1 MPQHTQSRDFV
12 SCQPG
17 AIRAARAFAVALGLA
32 LTLMFGA
39 PMAGAEPAGPY
50 LVARQAL
57 MGNDFPAASEA
68 LARALAG
75 DPGNMQL
82 ADAAVAA
89 ALGEGRITRAAE
101 VAARMAAAG
110 AVTPQAT
117 LAEVAQAISRGDF
130 GAAGALLDRAPAA
143 GALGDGL
150 IRGWIAAG
158 EGDMGGAI
166 AIFEETGRLGGADAI
181 VAYNIAL
188 ARAVAGDFEAAD
200 ALLTGPAAPVIESR
214 RGILLRI
221 EVLAQIDEADT
232 AVALIDTAFDIAA
245 DPAVAALRAQLVAG
259 EPVAYGFVRDAREG
273 IAELFHTLALAL
285 RRDEPDTLSLV
296 YGQLARHLGPDRPDT
311 ALLVAELLEEV
322 GQYGLAIGVYDA
334 IAPGSADMVEARI
347 GRARALNADG
357 RGAEALEALRALVRD
372 EPARIEAHVAL
383 GDLLRSEEAYAEAAE
398 AYTRAIDLIAT
409 PEPRHWSLFYSR
421 AICLERA
428 KKWDRAEPDFRTA
441 LRLLPDQPMVL
452 NYLGYSFLEMGTN
465 LDEAMALIRRAVDQR
480 PDSGHIVDSLAW
492 GYFLLGEYEAAL
504 EPMERA
510 SLLMPVDPIVT
521 DHLGD
526 VYWAVGRKREAEFQ
540 WRRALS
546 FEPEPELAERIR
558 RKLQI
563 GLDATLA
570 EEGAPSLA
578 DRARR

>member
-1 MPQHTQSRDFV
+1 MPARQPIRESV

-17 AIRAARAFAVALGLA
+17 AVRALALALCLALGTA
-32 LTLMFGA
+32 G
-39 PMAGAEPAGPY
+39 AGAEPAGPY

-89 ALGEGRITRAAE
+89 ALGEGQIARAAE
-101 VAARMAAAG
+101 VAARMDAAG
-110 AVTPQAT
+110 AVTPQGA
-117 LAEVAQAISRGDF
+117 LARVVHEIGRGDL
-130 GAAGALLDRAPAA
+130 AAAAALLDRGPAA
-143 GALGDGL
+143 GPLADGL
-150 IRGWIAAG
+150 MRGWIAAG

-166 AIFEETGRLGGADAI
+166 ATFEATGRLGGAEAI

-200 ALLTGPAAPVIESR
+200 ALLAGPAAPIIESR

-232 AVALIDTAFDIAA
+232 AVALIDTAFDVSA

-285 RRDEPDTLSLV
+285 RSEEPETLALV
-296 YGQLARHLGPDRPDT
+296 YGQLARHLGPGRIDS

-322 GQYGLAIGVYDA
+322 GQFGLAIGVYDTVPADAADA
-334 IAPGSADMVEARI
+334 IEARI
-347 GRARALNADG
+347 GRAGALQADG
-357 RGAEALEALRALVRD
+357 RGAEALEALRALAQ
-372 EPARIEAHVAL
+372 EMPERIEAQVAL
-383 GDLLRSEEAYAEAAE
+383 GDLLRRNEAYAEAAE
-398 AYTRAIDLIAT
+398 AYTRAIDLIAA

-428 KKWDRAEPDFRTA
+428 KQWDRAEPDFRTA
-441 LRLLPDQPMVL
+441 LRLSPDQPMVL

-504 EPMERA
+504 VPMERA

-526 VYWAVGRKREAEFQ
+526 VYWAVGRQREAEFQ

-546 FEPEPELAERIR
+546 FDPEPELAERIR
-558 RKLQI
+558 RKLEI